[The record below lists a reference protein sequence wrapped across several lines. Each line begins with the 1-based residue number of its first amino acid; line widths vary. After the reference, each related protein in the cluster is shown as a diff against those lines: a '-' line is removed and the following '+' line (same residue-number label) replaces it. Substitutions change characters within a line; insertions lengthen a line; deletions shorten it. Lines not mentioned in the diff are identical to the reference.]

1 MKWTDGEEV
10 AFQHAEEEEYM
21 GLEWDFSAIAEDSQK
36 MQSYIEAEVMQYL
49 DLSKEIQ
56 DEEIY
61 NRIDEVFQRLGRQ
74 HYISVESRLKLREA
88 VYCSMRG
95 LDVLTPLLQDEE
107 ITEIMVNGYDHIFIE
122 KQGKIYPYE
131 KGFRDVVKYHDVI
144 QQIVADANR
153 IVNESSPIVDARLK
167 DGSRV
172 NVVLSPI
179 SLDGST
185 MTIRKFPKEALTMER
200 LIEMESLSEEVAEF
214 MQLLVLSGYNII
226 ISGGTGS
233 GKTTFL
239 NALSNYIPKEER
251 IITIEDSAELQ
262 LRNVSNLVRLEV
274 RNANVEGQNA
284 ISMKDLIKSSLR
296 MRPDRIIV
304 GEVRGEE
311 ALDMLQAMNTGHDG
325 SISSAHANS
334 AKDMLSRMETMVL
347 MGVDMPIASLRRQIA
362 SAVDIVV
369 HLGRLRDHSRRV
381 LEIVE
386 VLQVEQEE
394 IVCNPLFV
402 FREYKAGQKGETN
415 RCNTASDGV
424 QIQRMNPDKRDSTET
439 AGVQGREDLEGG
451 RHIRVQGQLC
461 YSGRMRQLKKLEESG
476 YYDKYCELMQRI
488 KKLQLVE

>member
-1 MKWTDGEEV
+1 MRKKRKTQPIECAQTEENVDECLAHVDKPQLQRMLEEEV
-10 AFQHAEEEEYM
+10 MRA
-21 GLEWDFSAIAEDSQK
+21 
-36 MQSYIEAEVMQYL
+36 L

-61 NRIDEVFQRLGRQ
+61 QQIDRAFQEVSKGSYIPLEMRL
-74 HYISVESRLKLREA
+74 ELRNA

-95 LDVLTPLLQDEE
+95 LDVLSPLLENEE
-107 ITEIMVNGYDHIFIE
+107 ITEIMVNGYNQIFIE
-122 KQGKIYPYE
+122 KKGVIEKYPY
-131 KGFRDVVKYHDVI
+131 GFRDKTKYHDVI

-172 NVVLSPI
+172 NVVFSPI

-185 MTIRKFPKEALTMER
+185 MTIRKFPKEALIMEK
-200 LIEMESLSEEVAEF
+200 LIELGSLTEDVAAF
-214 MQLLVLSGYNII
+214 LQILVLSGYNIV

-262 LRNVSNLVRLEV
+262 IRNVANLVRLEV
-274 RNANVEGQNA
+274 RNANVEGKNG
-284 ISMKDLIKSSLR
+284 ITMKDLIKTSLR

-325 SISSAHANS
+325 SISTAHANS
-334 AKDMLSRMETMVL
+334 AKDMLSRIETMVL
-347 MGVDMPIASLRRQIA
+347 MGVDMPMDALRRQIA
-362 SAVDIVV
+362 SALEIVV

-381 LEIVE
+381 LEIMEVVDVE
-386 VLQVEQEE
+386 KGEIVVRPLFTFQEE
-394 IVCNPLFV
+394 QYINKQLSHCLEESSMV
-402 FREYKAGQKGETN
+402 REEQ
-415 RCNTASDGV
+415 
-424 QIQRMNPDKRDSTET
+424 
-439 AGVQGREDLEGG
+439 
-451 RHIRVQGQLC
+451 RHIRVQGQL
-461 YSGRMRQLKKLEESG
+461 YFSQEIKQVKKLKEAG
-476 YYDKYCELMQRI
+476 YYEKYCRLI
-488 KKLQLVE
+488 KRMKIKNS

>member
-1 MKWTDGEEV
+1 MEQYEKENE
-10 AFQHAEEEEYM
+10 
-21 GLEWDFSAIAEDSQK
+21 LL
-36 MQSYIEAEVMQYL
+36 QSYIEQEVMQYL
-49 DLSKEIQ
+49 DLSREVQ

-61 NRIDEVFQRLGRQ
+61 ERIDEVFVKLSREQ
-74 HYISVESRLKLREA
+74 YISVERRLVLREA

-107 ITEIMVNGYDHIFIE
+107 ITEIMVNGYNHIFVE
-122 KQGKIYPYE
+122 KQGQISPYE
-131 KGFRDVVKYHDVI
+131 KGFRDNEKYHDVI

-153 IVNESSPIVDARLK
+153 VVNESSPIVDARLK

-200 LIEMESLSEEVAEF
+200 LIEMGSLSAEVAEF
-214 MQLLVLSGYNII
+214 MRLLVVSGYNII

-239 NALSNYIPKEER
+239 NVLSNYIPKEER

-262 LRNVSNLVRLEV
+262 LRNVANLVRLEV

-284 ISMKDLIKSSLR
+284 IGMKDLIKSSLR

-334 AKDMLSRMETMVL
+334 AKDMLSRIETMVL
-347 MGVDMPIASLRRQIA
+347 MGVDMPVAPLRRQIA
-362 SAVDIVV
+362 SAVDVIV

-386 VLQVEQEE
+386 VLDVQQEE
-394 IVCNPLFV
+394 IICNPLFI
-402 FREYKAGQKGETN
+402 FQEYNSKET
-415 RCNTASDGV
+415 
-424 QIQRMNPDKRDSTET
+424 DKRDSFQQSKDNNCH
-439 AGVQGREDLEGG
+439 V
-451 RHIRVQGQLC
+451 RVQGQLF
-461 YSGRMRQLKKLEESG
+461 YTGKLRQIQKLTESG
-476 YYDKYCELMQRI
+476 YYDQYRELMQRI
-488 KKLQLVE
+488 QEDEKVGE

>member
-1 MKWTDGEEV
+1 MVEDEFEGADCSGRMLKDS
-10 AFQHAEEEEYM
+10 
-21 GLEWDFSAIAEDSQK
+21 LELQN
-36 MQSYIEAEVMQYL
+36 YIETEVMQYL
-49 DLSKEIQ
+49 DLSKEVE

-61 NRIDEVFQRLGRQ
+61 DRIDEVFHRIGKEQ
-74 HYISVESRLKLREA
+74 YISVEHRLELREA

-95 LDVLTPLLQDEE
+95 LDILTPLLQDEE
-107 ITEIMVNGYDHIFIE
+107 ITEIMVNGYDRIFIE
-122 KQGKIYPYE
+122 KQGQIYRYE
-131 KGFRDVVKYHDVI
+131 KCFRDATKYHDVI

-200 LIEMESLSEEVAEF
+200 LVEIGSLTKNVAEF
-214 MQLLVLSGYNII
+214 MQLLVVSGYNII

-239 NALSNYIPKEER
+239 NALSNYIPKGER

-262 LRNVSNLVRLEV
+262 LRNVANLVRLEV

-284 ISMKDLIKSSLR
+284 ICMKDLIKSSLR

-334 AKDMLSRMETMVL
+334 AKDMLSRLETMIL
-347 MGVDMPIASLRRQIA
+347 MGVDMPIAPLRRQIA

-402 FREYKAGQKGETN
+402 FREYGVGEREVDSKERQRQNAEFTETN
-415 RCNTASDGV
+415 SD
-424 QIQRMNPDKRDSTET
+424 RTDPP
-439 AGVQGREDLEGG
+439 EDL
-451 RHIRVQGQLC
+451 RHIRVQGQLFF
-461 YSGRMRQLKKLEESG
+461 SGRMRQLQKLEEAG
-476 YYDKYCELMQRI
+476 YYDQYCSLMQKI
-488 KKLQLVE
+488 ESKQMTE